1 MSQFSIVFFI
11 STGYFSRSARA
22 LPCHGTPGLIEENN
36 ISWSKFNTE
45 EFLYFRRVGTWE
57 AILGVQRH
65 LFGGLT
71 ELSITRGPTEHYI
84 RGRLDLVTI
93 IRDPAKHCVLPPSP
107 CVEAI
112 ILASIFFFV
121 PVPLSTLF
129 VIIFAINLPLFKF
142 LTCGTWFF

>member
-22 LPCHGTPGLIEENN
+22 LPCHGTPGLKKIRFVKKKKHSMN
-36 ISWSKFNTE
+36 SKFNAE

-57 AILGVQRH
+57 AILGVQRR
-65 LFGGLT
+65 LFGG
-71 ELSITRGPTEHYI
+71 PTKALYQRPFI
-84 RGRLDLVTI
+84 GLVII
-93 IRDPAKHCVLPPSP
+93 IRDPAKHCFLPPSP

-112 ILASIFFFV
+112 ILASISFFV

-129 VIIFAINLPLFKF
+129 VIIFAINLLLFKF
-142 LTCGTWFF
+142 LTYETWFF